1 MPTET
6 TTVATV
12 GIPTIQ
18 VGHRGHGDHPDGGS
32 VFLGICI
39 GAGAVL
45 LRQRLTKRRARMAE
59 LLATERRSE
68 PRDSRYDSEVAELA
82 RRTATLERIV
92 TDPAHRVDREI
103 EALR

>member
-6 TTVATV
+6 TTIATV
-12 GIPTIQ
+12 GVPTIE

-32 VFLGICI
+32 VFLGIFI

-45 LRQRLTKRRARMAE
+45 LRQRLIKRRARDAE
-59 LLATERRSE
+59 LRSDSRAE

-92 TDPAHRVDREI
+92 IDPARRVDREI

>member
-6 TTVATV
+6 TTIATV
-12 GIPTIQ
+12 GVPTIE
-18 VGHRGHGDHPDGGS
+18 VGHRSHGDHPDGGS
-32 VFLGICI
+32 VVLGIFI

-45 LRQRLTKRRARMAE
+45 LRQRLTRGRARDAELRSDRRA
-59 LLATERRSE
+59 E